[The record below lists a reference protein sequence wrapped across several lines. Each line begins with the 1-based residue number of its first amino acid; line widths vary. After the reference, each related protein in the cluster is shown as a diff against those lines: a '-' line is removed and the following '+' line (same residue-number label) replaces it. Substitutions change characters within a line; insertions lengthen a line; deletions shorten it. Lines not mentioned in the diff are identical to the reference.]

1 MAWYNAQRYPTV
13 IYGDNSSEQYLQI
26 NERGITM
33 FPSDEFYIYGGK
45 GNDKIIGTDRLQYFG
60 VVTSYNLGGRDT
72 LVGGLGPNRTLHSG
86 KLNLNE
92 ADSDT
97 IYGGS
102 DDDLICG
109 GDYDPYSTNRSMD
122 GNDFLYGEEGN
133 DRIYGDRGND
143 LLNGGSE
150 DDLLVGGAGNDTLIG
165 GTGKDKFKFDSPSE
179 GIDTITDFSVV
190 DDTIVLSKSA
200 FGLSFKSGTTIPSTA
215 FRKSSNS
222 SSAALTSSQ
231 RFIYVSLTGG
241 LYFDKDGT
249 GSAPGVQIAA
259 LSAGL
264 AFTNSDIVAQDFSNV
279 L

>member
-1 MAWYNAQRYPTV
+1 MAWYNERIYPTV
-13 IYGDNSSEQYLQI
+13 IYGDNSSEQDLRI
-26 NERGITM
+26 NKRR
-33 FPSDEFYIYGGK
+33 FPTSGMFYIYGGK
-45 GNDKIIGTDRLQYFG
+45 GNDRITGTDELRYSDF
-60 VVTSYNLGGRDT
+60 YHLGGRDT
-72 LVGGLGPNRTLHSG
+72 LVGGLGPDRTLHYG

-122 GNDFLYGEEGN
+122 GNDSLYGEKGN

-264 AFTNSDIVAQDFSNV
+264 AFTNSDIVVQDFSNV